1 MAGKKL
7 LVLKFMEYSYARFF
21 DDRVSLYYDSRTWWI
36 SGFGAVTGS
45 DLRRQRPMVLPL
57 DSSSEITYLG
67 RTWKF
72 GEFGKLAVEI
82 ENIRLEKAL
91 EAL

>member
-1 MAGKKL
+1 MKYSFVQNP
-7 LVLKFMEYSYARFF
+7 VLSTVWFF
-21 DDRVSLYYDSRTWWI
+21 DDRVSVYYDGRTWWI
-36 SGFGAVTGS
+36 SGFGVLTGS

-57 DSSSEITYLG
+57 DSSSEITYLD
-67 RTWKF
+67 RSWEY

-82 ENIRLEKAL
+82 ETSRLERAL

>member
-21 DDRVSLYYDSRTWWI
+21 DDRVALYYDSRTWWI
-36 SGFGAVTGS
+36 SGFGVVTGS

-57 DSSSEITYLG
+57 DSSSKITYLG
-67 RTWKF
+67 RTWEY

>member
-7 LVLKFMEYSYARFF
+7 LVLKYVKHSYARFF
-21 DDRVSLYYDSRTWWI
+21 DDRVSLYYDGRTWWI
-36 SGFGAVTGS
+36 SGFGNVTGS

-57 DSSSEITYLG
+57 DSGSEITYLG
-67 RTWKF
+67 RTWEY
-72 GEFGKLAVEI
+72 GGFGKLTVEI
-82 ENIRLEKAL
+82 EMSRLERAL